1 MFKKIFLKYSF
12 AFMALVG
19 AGLFITSCSDEA
31 DSAVDIETTENFVN
45 QSVYSLQTEGNVG
58 KLGCFEFVFPV
69 SIVYPDGTTESV
81 DDYEALRATIK
92 AWFEANAESLGLS
105 EKDSTRRRGHGYLA
119 DIPWDM
125 LPTLDFPV
133 DILTDSAEIVTVE
146 DREQLAELKKMCR
159 KDFYGNRGR
168 HGHGKGDK
176 CFSLVYPLT
185 LVLPDGSTITGDDR
199 KAIKSQLREWKAA
212 NPDTEERPAIQF
224 PVTVELEDES
234 TQEVASQEELEA
246 LKETCS
252 AD

>member
-1 MFKKIFLKYSF
+1 MFRKIFLKYSF
-12 AFMALVG
+12 AILALLS
-19 AGLFITSCSDEA
+19 AGLFITSCSEEA
-31 DSAVDIETTENFVN
+31 DSVVDIETTENFVN
-45 QSVYSLQTEGNVG
+45 QSIYSLQTEGNVG

-69 SIVYPDGTTESV
+69 SILYPDGTTESV
-81 DDYEALRATIK
+81 DDYETLRATIK
-92 AWFEANAESLGLS
+92 AWFEANAASLDLP
-105 EKDSTRRRGHGYLA
+105 EKDSTRRRGFGYLA

-146 DREQLAELKKMCR
+146 DREQLFELKKTCK

-176 CFSLVYPLT
+176 CFSLVYPVT
-185 LVLPDGSTITGDDR
+185 LVLPDGSTITGEDR
-199 KAIKSQLREWKAA
+199 KEIKTQLREWKAE
-212 NPDTEERPAIQF
+212 NPDNEERPSLQF
-224 PVTVELEDES
+224 PVTVELEDDS
-234 TQEVASQEELEA
+234 TQEIATQEDLEA